1 MIDPRADVDPRA
13 EVAAD
18 AEIGPWVRIG
28 PGVTIGAR
36 SRVDAHSVVEGPT
49 VIGADNHIH
58 AFCAI
63 GTAPQDKKFDPQA
76 GQSLLQIGNGNTF
89 REYCSINRG
98 THGGGGATTIGD
110 DNWVMAYCHIAH
122 DCHIGNHTVFANN
135 STLAGHVEIQDHV
148 ILGGFTGV
156 HQFCRLG
163 EGCFTAI
170 AAIVVRD
177 VPPFVIVN
185 GNTARPR
192 TINSVGLRRRGV
204 DADTIARLKRCFR
217 ALYRQGNRLEQALEI
232 IADEARECPHAAAML
247 KFISASPRGI
257 VR

>member
-13 EVAAD
+13 EIAD
-18 AEIGPWVRIG
+18 GVEIGPWVRIG
-28 PGVTIGAR
+28 PGVTIGPGT
-36 SRVDAHSVVEGPT
+36 RVDAHCVIEGPT
-49 VIGADNHIH
+49 VIGSGNQFH

-63 GTAPQDKKFDPQA
+63 GTAPQDKKFDPAVGRSQ
-76 GQSLLQIGNGNTF
+76 LRIGDGNTF
-89 REYCSINRG
+89 REYCSVNRG
-98 THGGGGATTIGD
+98 THGGGGATTIGN

-122 DCHIGNHTVFANN
+122 DCHVGNNTVFANN
-135 STLAGHVEIQDHV
+135 STLAGHVEVHDHV

-163 EGCFTAI
+163 EGSFTAI

-192 TINSVGLRRRGV
+192 TINSVGLRRRGAD
-204 DADTIARLKRCFR
+204 DATIARLKRCFR
-217 ALYRQGNRLEQALEI
+217 ALYRQGHRLEQALDI
-232 IADEARECPHAAAML
+232 IAEEARDCPRAMTL
-247 KFISASPRGI
+247 LEFVRSSSRGI
-257 VR
+257 AR